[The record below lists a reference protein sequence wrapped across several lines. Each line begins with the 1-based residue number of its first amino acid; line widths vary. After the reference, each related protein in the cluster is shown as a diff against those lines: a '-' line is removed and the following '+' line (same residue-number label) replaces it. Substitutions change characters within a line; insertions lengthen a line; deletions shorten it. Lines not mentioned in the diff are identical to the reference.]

1 MDGTPTH
8 GDLLCSLL
16 ADTDAP
22 CPGCGYNLRG
32 LRTRECPE
40 CGDPLAIRLSRR
52 APKHAAIAL
61 GGVPLAAGAVNAILW
76 SSAVFLYGMEDSQRP
91 SIRHGVFFA
100 AVSMLY
106 GVPGLVLW
114 QRSRKL
120 LHGPLRRLRKIAVAS
135 WAGSIMLAVAALWIA
150 KHA

>member
-1 MDGTPTH
+1 MDGTPAH
-8 GDLLCSLL
+8 GDLLCALL

-32 LRTRECPE
+32 LRTSECPE

-61 GGVPLAAGAVNAILW
+61 AGVPVAAGAGYAIVW

-91 SIRHGVFFA
+91 SIRHGVCFA
-100 AVSMLY
+100 ADSWLC
-106 GVPGLVLW
+106 GVPGRVLGR
-114 QRSRKL
+114 RSRRL
-120 LHGPLRRLRKIAVAS
+120 PRR
-135 WAGSIMLAVAALWIA
+135 
-150 KHA
+150 